1 MRVIAGR
8 LGGRI
13 FESPHGHRTHP
24 MSEKARGAIF
34 NALGDVSGLTFVDAF
49 SGTGAIAFEAV
60 SRGAASVVSAEID
73 KGAYASIIKNIADLG
88 VEDQV
93 QAIKIGI
100 AAWTTRNKGK
110 EFDVVVAD
118 PPFDDLQ
125 EKIIE
130 KRLCWNVKTGGILVL
145 SLPPHGRIVLD
156 KAFELIQ
163 EKNYGDNKLAFY
175 RRIQA

>member
-1 MRVIAGR
+1 MRVIAGS

-60 SRGAASVVSAEID
+60 SRGAQSVVAIELD
-73 KGAYASIIKNIADLG
+73 KGASTTIVKNAESLG
-88 VEDQV
+88 VTDQV
-93 QAIKIGI
+93 QIIKASV
-100 AAWTTRNKGK
+100 AAWCTRNKGK
-110 EFDVVVAD
+110 TFDVVVAD
-118 PPFDDLQ
+118 PPFDDLH

-130 KRLCWNVKTGGILVL
+130 KRLCWFVKPGGIFVL
-145 SLPPHGRIVLD
+145 SLPPHGRIVLGES
-156 KAFELIQ
+156 FELVQ

-175 RRIQA
+175 RRIS